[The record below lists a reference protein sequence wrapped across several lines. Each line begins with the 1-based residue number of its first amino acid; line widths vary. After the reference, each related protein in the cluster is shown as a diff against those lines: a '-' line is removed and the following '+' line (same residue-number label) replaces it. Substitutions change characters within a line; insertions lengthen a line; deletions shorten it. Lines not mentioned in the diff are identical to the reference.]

1 MNFIKYLDIFSV
13 RFSFYTSKKP
23 KSQSI
28 FGGIMTFIYAIL
40 SLLVFLFLS
49 YDDIKRLN
57 PITTMSEI
65 PDTERKLV
73 NMKNEKIWIPFRIVN
88 YENKFIDHRG
98 ILYIVPYLI
107 EGRFDENIGMD
118 LKYTLLN
125 YTLCNETSMINK
137 PENYKIGL
145 PLNELFCIDKDDIL
159 FGGNWNHYFLNY
171 LEINLYL
178 CEDGVVYNSSDSRC
192 SNIDNYLNMINSSLL
207 IDFYFPIIQFQPTN
221 LKTPLQI
228 IYRNYY
234 YRLTSYNYRV
244 QKLYIRENILSDDKN
259 IIINNAKNSSFW
271 GISSLL
277 SDDYYLPKEF
287 DPVSN
292 NSNNSRIYALNIY
305 MDDGIVYHTRSF
317 RKIVEIISNAFP
329 IINFM
334 LFITKKI
341 TKHIKLSLTKKKLM
355 ELIFEEK
362 KILPKILF
370 KQNLNNL
377 QASQNSKLII
387 ETNKSE
393 NEIIK
398 ENIINNNLNNI
409 NHNVVFRNNYLSKK
423 DYDKRSYNNNIL
435 TSKIASYSNNEN
447 IIKLHKQ
454 EILSNK
460 SENKN
465 SSKNEQLGIKEYFS
479 NKKNY
484 KNRETKYIFP
494 YYYYYLDII
503 FNNMMKPT
511 KFFCIKKPYFIL
523 YNFMCQIYDISTYIM
538 IFKQFNLLNNM
549 FKRKVYQDYEF
560 SPNKINNKIN
570 VNDKNIIDQLYKD
583 IDNDKSIIYSNYFL

>member
-1 MNFIKYLDIFSV
+1 MNFIKYLDFFSV
-13 RFSFYTSKKP
+13 RFSFYTGKNP
-23 KSQSI
+23 RSQSI

-40 SLLVFLFLS
+40 SLSIFLFLS
-49 YDDIKRLN
+49 DDDIKRLN
-57 PITTMSEI
+57 PITTISEI

-73 NMKNEKIWIPFRIVN
+73 NMKEEKIWIPFRIVN

-125 YTLCNETSMINK
+125 YTLCNETSMVNK

-145 PLNELFCIDKDDIL
+145 PLSELFCIDKDDIL

-334 LFITKKI
+334 LFLTKKI

-370 KQNLNNL
+370 KQNFNNL

-409 NHNVVFRNNYLSKK
+409 NHNVVFRNNYLSKR

-447 IIKLHKQ
+447 IIKLQKQ

-465 SSKNEQLGIKEYFS
+465 SSKNEQLRIKEYFS
-479 NKKNY
+479 NKKND

-511 KFFCIKKPYFIL
+511 KFFCIKKTYFIL

-570 VNDKNIIDQLYKD
+570 VNDKNIIDKLYKD
-583 IDNDKSIIYSNYFL
+583 IDNDKSIIYTNYFL

>member
-1 MNFIKYLDIFSV
+1 MNFIKYLDLFNIK
-13 RFSFYTSKKP
+13 FSFYTNNQP
-23 KSQSI
+23 NNKSF
-28 FGGIMTFIYAIL
+28 FGGIMSFIYFLI
-40 SLLVFLFLS
+40 SLLVFFYIS
-49 YDDIKRLN
+49 YDDIRRLR
-57 PITTMSEI
+57 PISTLSEI
-65 PDTERKLV
+65 SDTERKLV
-73 NMKNEKIWIPFRIVN
+73 NMNKEKIWIPFRIVN

-107 EGRFDENIGMD
+107 EGRFDKNIGMD

-125 YTLCNETSMINK
+125 YKLCNETSMINK

-145 PLNELFCIDKDDIL
+145 PLNQLFCIDIDDIL

-329 IINFM
+329 IIK
-334 LFITKKI
+334 FILYFIKKF
-341 TKHIKLSLTKKKLM
+341 TKHSKMSLAKRKLI
-355 ELIFEEK
+355 EFIFEEK
-362 KILPKILF
+362 KILPKKLF
-370 KQNLNNL
+370 KKNFENLIIIYNLNL
-377 QASQNSKLII
+377 KL
-387 ETNKSE
+387 
-393 NEIIK
+393 
-398 ENIINNNLNNI
+398 
-409 NHNVVFRNNYLSKK
+409 
-423 DYDKRSYNNNIL
+423 
-435 TSKIASYSNNEN
+435 KIVS
-447 IIKLHKQ
+447 
-454 EILSNK
+454 
-460 SENKN
+460 
-465 SSKNEQLGIKEYFS
+465 
-479 NKKNY
+479 
-484 KNRETKYIFP
+484 
-494 YYYYYLDII
+494 
-503 FNNMMKPT
+503 
-511 KFFCIKKPYFIL
+511 
-523 YNFMCQIYDISTYIM
+523 
-538 IFKQFNLLNNM
+538 
-549 FKRKVYQDYEF
+549 
-560 SPNKINNKIN
+560 
-570 VNDKNIIDQLYKD
+570 
-583 IDNDKSIIYSNYFL
+583 